1 MAENGAAPDLLV
13 SGFELIAE
21 RGWGNLSLVAL
32 AARAGVP
39 LVEVYAQLPGR
50 GALLR
55 ALNRRVDAAMLAFDS
70 AELEGLPPRDRAFE
84 LLMRRFDALG
94 PFRAGL
100 RRLAREAPGEPCA
113 VLLTALRLDRS
124 MAWLQDA
131 LGLRRYGLRARV
143 ARSALGA
150 AYVQTLRVWFSDES
164 ADLART
170 MAELDKQLRRVEPF
184 AGLREARAAPPAA
197 AGGVGE
203 VPEPA

>member
-1 MAENGAAPDLLV
+1 
-13 SGFELIAE
+13 
-21 RGWGNLSLVAL
+21 
-32 AARAGVP
+32 
-39 LVEVYAQLPGR
+39 VYQQLPGR
-50 GALLR
+50 DAMLR
-55 ALNRRVDAAMLAFDS
+55 GLNRRVDAAMLAFDP
-70 AELEGLPPRDRAFE
+70 AELDGLPPRDRAFE
-84 LLMRRFDALG
+84 LLMRRLDALG

-100 RRLAREAPGEPCA
+100 RRLAREAPGEPCV

-131 LGLRRYGLRARV
+131 LGVRRYGLRARL
-143 ARSALGA
+143 ARGALGA
-150 AYVQTLRVWFSDES
+150 AYVQTARVWFRDES

-197 AGGVGE
+197 GGVGE